1 MKNHW
6 FFPSKWILGM
16 SPNDTC
22 LRQGLNV
29 TKQSVRLA
37 AARSTILQKRASR
50 CSETHILQSL
60 SRWPQYASKK
70 CASGCSQTHISANV
84 PDSCLISL
92 LHVSSYCY
100 THIITSH
107 FTVTFTCI
115 RILTFTVMFAH
126 QIQKKKEIEHSTLYF
141 KVNLHHM
148 RPRFSLF
155 FNDSSYL
162 QLMLAIVLT

>member
-37 AARSTILQKRASR
+37 AAGSTILQKRASR

-92 LHVSSYCY
+92 LHVSSHCY
-100 THIITSH
+100 TRIITSH
-107 FTVTFTCI
+107 FTGTLIITSHFTATQVSSRLI
-115 RILTFTVMFAH
+115 SL
-126 QIQKKKEIEHSTLYF
+126 
-141 KVNLHHM
+141 LHVSSRLM
-148 RPRFSLF
+148 SLLL
-155 FNDSSYL
+155 SRVCLSQHL
-162 QLMLAIVLT
+162 Q